1 MKLTFVLYRLE
12 HVSTKEK
19 SKLHFFIG
27 PNTYSKLMN
36 SFWYFFTT
44 KAKQC
49 ENDIIRLRRVLD
61 TLNKTRDDAKE
72 MKAYIKDLK
81 NRCKQAEIDSD
92 LLLTKLI
99 EKTTAV
105 EKLKAKFGRG
115 GSLATLM
122 QMHENINETFDGES
136 ETKLLLDGIKFI
148 YIRFRLLNYFVC
160 RSRG

>member
-1 MKLTFVLYRLE
+1 M
-12 HVSTKEK
+12 
-19 SKLHFFIG
+19 
-27 PNTYSKLMN
+27 NT
-36 SFWYFFTT
+36 FWYFFTT

-61 TLNKTRDDAKE
+61 TLTKTRNDAKE
-72 MKAYIKDLK
+72 MKTYIKDLK

-92 LLLTKLI
+92 QLLTKLI

-122 QMHENINETFDGES
+122 QMHENINETFDADGE
-136 ETKLLLDGIKFI
+136 KMLLMDG
-148 YIRFRLLNYFVC
+148 
-160 RSRG
+160 